1 MAVHFYRSSP
11 IKCTL
16 CFHMIQTPPF
26 TMVVRHLSPQDKQ
39 ETADMEPVSDAHMML
54 IDRCLP
60 RSCTQSQGQ
69 CLPITLGLQGII
81 AQLQR
86 FLPDLRY
93 TRSGCRIL
101 FLKGQH
107 INELKIKIYH
117 TDFKMVSE
125 RKENICARVKSQSTV
140 QEIEWKMVEL
150 KAWLLMLPT
159 RQAVCKTEI

>member
-16 CFHMIQTPPF
+16 CFHMKQTPPPF

-60 RSCTQSQGQ
+60 QVLHTESGSV
-69 CLPITLGLQGII
+69 LVLQGII

-107 INELKIKIYH
+107 INELKIKIYR

-125 RKENICARVKSQSTV
+125 RKENICARVKSQSTA

-150 KAWLLMLPT
+150 NAWLLMLPT